1 MPRDTESIKHPLHTN
16 PAEAISWGGFQRG
29 GIWNIYPNSIGVP
42 AGRRRGR
49 FATMES
55 LKKVQSR
62 YWAKGIPLGMELELE
77 LPSSLQPESCYCGL
91 SCDECYNNNH
101 GECEDGSCE
110 AYAGG
115 RYRYYRDYV
124 PVKDVL
130 EIVGKRVQDGMKNYA
145 HRVNNDWFHYT
156 NPITAKGDGSLVN
169 GVEFNLLPFTRS
181 AFTKYAASVWQDIG
195 YDKFEGFH
203 TDTAGLHIHMPKSAF
218 TDPELFMWLLLMENL
233 SQVVE
238 NGKSFLDIIA
248 QREPCAYNARNV
260 SSSID
265 QLRNAVGNRRWF
277 QGRHNQINFN
287 GHGNTI
293 EVRMFKSVQQPE
305 RLIKNYA
312 FLDMSWRYVHLL
324 SDFVND
330 EKYSQALQF
339 LSNTDMF
346 AHYLTNPN
354 AKGYTEELSKFIK
367 RRWKRVST
375 AYQYDGDALTALRDL
390 NENFQSRNWEVLEE
404 HARQENNTQTN
415 EEVNDG

>member
-1 MPRDTESIKHPLHTN
+1 
-16 PAEAISWGGFQRG
+16 
-29 GIWNIYPNSIGVP
+29 
-42 AGRRRGR
+42 
-49 FATMES
+49 
-55 LKKVQSR
+55 
-62 YWAKGIPLGMELELE
+62 
-77 LPSSLQPESCYCGL
+77 
-91 SCDECYNNNH
+91 
-101 GECEDGSCE
+101 
-110 AYAGG
+110 
-115 RYRYYRDYV
+115 
-124 PVKDVL
+124 
-130 EIVGKRVQDGMKNYA
+130 
-145 HRVNNDWFHYT
+145 
-156 NPITAKGDGSLVN
+156 
-169 GVEFNLLPFTRS
+169 
-181 AFTKYAASVWQDIG
+181 
-195 YDKFEGFH
+195 
-203 TDTAGLHIHMPKSAF
+203 
-218 TDPELFMWLLLMENL
+218 MENL

-404 HARQENNTQTN
+404 HARQENNTQQTM
-415 EEVNDG
+415 EVNYG